1 MANLTTK
8 AAPRSLRSVLHS
20 AFSFV
25 RSIESNQA
33 TSALTLDHLI
43 SQQIQSLKSGAVR
56 PLLDGRGEVVGQRI
70 SRWDAI
76 DKLEKDLLDA
86 IEAVHSAGEDPELL
100 ALLGIYEVAQDLP
113 TESEAATL

>member
-1 MANLTTK
+1 MAETTTK
-8 AAPRSLRSVLHS
+8 AAPRSLRSVLYS

-33 TSALTLDHLI
+33 TTALTLDHLI
-43 SQQIQSLKSGAVR
+43 GQQIQSLKSGVTR
-56 PLLDGRGEVVGQRI
+56 PLLDGRGEVVGHRI

-86 IEAVHSAGEDPELL
+86 IEAVQNAGDDPELL
-100 ALLGIYEVAQDLP
+100 AMLGIYEVAQDLP
-113 TESEAATL
+113 AESEAATL